1 MCCFAAA
8 IVLVAVAVTP
18 TFSITVPVTDT
29 ITATVTVTVAAAV
42 ATVPVAVAVAEC
54 LDVMC
59 VQGVVLAC
67 NAASSSDGHSHDHP
81 SGVPL
86 LQVAHPQPAALP
98 PP

>member
-1 MCCFAAA
+1 MCCCAATIVHVAA
-8 IVLVAVAVTP
+8 IVAVTV
-18 TFSITVPVTDT
+18 SITVTITDT
-29 ITATVTVTVAAAV
+29 VFVAA
-42 ATVPVAVAVAEC
+42 AEC

>member
-18 TFSITVPVTDT
+18 TSITVPVTDT
-29 ITATVTVTVAAAV
+29 ITVTVTAAV

-54 LDVMC
+54 LDVIC

-67 NAASSSDGHSHDHP
+67 NAASSCDGHSHDHP

-86 LQVAHPQPAALP
+86 LPVAHPQPAALP